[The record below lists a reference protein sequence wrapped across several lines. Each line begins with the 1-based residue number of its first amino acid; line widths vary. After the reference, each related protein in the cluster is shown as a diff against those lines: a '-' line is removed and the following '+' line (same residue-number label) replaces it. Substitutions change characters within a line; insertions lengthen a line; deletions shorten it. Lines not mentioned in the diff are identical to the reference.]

1 MSRARLHGFLFAGL
15 TTALVATTGCGGGSS
30 GSSITSSG
38 GGGSSSPTA
47 NVQAITVSTGPT
59 AGPPYNSPYVDGVFT
74 SVTICVPGSTT
85 SCQTIDGILVD
96 TGSSG
101 LRIMASQL
109 TISLPQQMGAGGAPI
124 AECLPFVDGVTWGP
138 VQTVDLTIAGEVAK
152 SLPIQVVGSSSFSN
166 VPNGCLSYGVP
177 EDTVGEFGA
186 NGVLGVG
193 NFAQDCGGGCAQSGA
208 NNPGLYYTCPS
219 QGCAITTE
227 SLTSQ
232 VQNPVALFPTDNNGV
247 LIDLPS
253 VTGAETSVSGSL
265 IFGIGTQSDNAL
277 GSATVYALDP
287 SFGNFN
293 TTFNNVSYPDEAFL
307 DTGSNGLYFPASNVA
322 ALVPCRDNTFWYC
335 PSATQNL
342 SAINQAFSGGATGSV
357 NFVVGNAD
365 TLTANENNA
374 AVNGLAGPN
383 TGSFDWGLPFFFGRK
398 VFTAIEGAN
407 TPAGAGPYV
416 AY

>member
-1 MSRARLHGFLFAGL
+1 MNRASVHKFFLFTIVG
-15 TTALVATTGCGGGSS
+15 VVSATLGCSGSGS
-30 GSSITSSG
+30 GSSTMGGGG
-38 GGGSSSPTA
+38 GGGSTTA
-47 NVQAITVSTGPT
+47 NVQAITVNTGPT
-59 AGPPYNSPYVDGVFT
+59 GNYVDGAFT
-74 SVTICVPGSTT
+74 SVMVCAPGSATN
-85 SCQTIDGILVD
+85 CQTIDGILVD

-101 LRIMASQL
+101 LRIMSSVL
-109 TISLPQQMGAGGAPI
+109 SISLTQQTAGGAPI
-124 AECLPFVDGVTWGP
+124 VECLPFLDGVTWGP
-138 VQTVDLTIAGEVAK
+138 VQTADVTLAGEVAK
-152 SLPIQVVGSSSFSN
+152 SLPIQVIGTSSFSS
-166 VPNGCLSYGVP
+166 VPSSCSSMGVP
-177 EDTVGEFGA
+177 EDTVASFGA

-193 NFAQDCGGGCAQSGA
+193 NFAQDCGGGCTQSGA
-208 NNPGLYYTCPS
+208 NNPGLYYTCS
-219 QGCAITTE
+219 GQSCVVTTE
-227 SLTSQ
+227 SLSSQ
-232 VQNPVALFPTDNNGV
+232 VQNPVVLFPADNNGV
-247 LIDLPS
+247 LIDLPA

-277 GSATVYALDP
+277 GSATVYALDT

-322 ALVPCRDNTFWYC
+322 ALVPCTDNTFWYC
-335 PSATQNL
+335 PTTTQNL
-342 SAINQAFSGGATGSV
+342 SATNQAFSGGATGSI

-365 TLTANENNA
+365 TLTATVSNA

-383 TGSFDWGLPFFFGRK
+383 TGAFDWGLPFFFGRK

>member
-1 MSRARLHGFLFAGL
+1 MRRARLHEFVFMGLAG
-15 TTALVATTGCGGGSS
+15 ALAATVGCGGGSS
-30 GSSITSSG
+30 GSSITSGG

-47 NVQAITVSTGPT
+47 NVQPITVNTGPT
-59 AGPPYNSPYVDGVFT
+59 ANYVDGVFT
-74 SVTICVPGSTT
+74 SVMICVPGSTT

-101 LRIMASQL
+101 LRIMASEL
-109 TISLPQQMGAGGAPI
+109 TISLPQQTGAGSEPI
-124 AECLPFVDGVTWGP
+124 VECLPFVDGVTWGP

-152 SLPIQVVGSSSFSN
+152 SLPIQVIGSSNFST
-166 VPNGCLSYGVP
+166 VPNSCSSMGVP
-177 EDTVGEFGA
+177 EDTVASFGA

-193 NFAQDCGGGCAQSGA
+193 NFPQDCGGGCTQSGV
-208 NNPGLYYTCPS
+208 NNPGLYYICPA
-219 QGCAITTE
+219 QGCAITNE
-227 SLTSQ
+227 SIANQ
-232 VQNPVALFPTDNNGV
+232 VQNPVVLFPTDNNGV

-253 VTGAETSVSGSL
+253 VTGAEASVSGSL
-265 IFGIGTQSDNAL
+265 IFGIGTQSDNSL
-277 GSATVYALDP
+277 GSATVYAVDS

-293 TTFNNVSYPDEAFL
+293 TTFNNVSYQDEAFL

-322 ALVPCRDNTFWYC
+322 ALVPCTDAPFWYC
-335 PSATQNL
+335 PTTTQNL
-342 SAINQAFSGGATGSV
+342 SATNQAFSGGATGSV

>member
-1 MSRARLHGFLFAGL
+1 MSRAQLHGFLFVGL
-15 TTALVATTGCGGGSS
+15 TTALVATAGCGGGSS
-30 GSSITSSG
+30 GSSITSGG

-47 NVQAITVSTGPT
+47 NVQAITVNTGPT
-59 AGPPYNSPYVDGVFT
+59 AAPPYNSPYVDGVFT

-109 TISLPQQMGAGGAPI
+109 TISLPQQTGAGGAPI

-138 VQTVDLTIAGEVAK
+138 VQTTDLTIAGEVAK

-227 SLTSQ
+227 SLASQ
-232 VQNPVALFPTDNNGV
+232 VQNPVALFSTDNNGV
-247 LIDLPS
+247 LIDLPAVS
-253 VTGAETSVSGSL
+253 GSEASVSGSL
-265 IFGIGTQSDNAL
+265 IFGIGTQSDNGL
-277 GSATVYALDP
+277 GSATVYALDT

-322 ALVPCRDNTFWYC
+322 ALVRCPDNTFWYC
-335 PSATQNL
+335 PTTTQNL
-342 SAINQAFSGGATGSV
+342 SATNQAFSGGATGSV
-357 NFVVGNAD
+357 NFFVGNAD
-365 TLTANENNA
+365 TLTANGNNA